1 MMMPTTPQPLL
12 PPPPAR
18 SIITMIDFDLQGY
31 IDNELASGNKDII
44 IPLPPINHQTGI
56 QIKYRIKP
64 KNKHH
69 LLLKGLTGVTIST
82 ATATATAATGN
93 ANANANDNY
102 HGDPIELICTETTRA
117 ITLLNCTNVTI
128 KGFIIDY
135 DPLPYTQGYLVGF
148 GSDKPWLKLNH
159 EIKLS
164 CGEGYISS
172 NHYIDNY
179 KYEIY
184 QSNGKYYLTL
194 DSIRFVFFRSFCSS
208 FRSLLI

>member
-1 MMMPTTPQPLL
+1 MMMPTTPQPQPKPRSL
-12 PPPPAR
+12 PPIPTPTP
-18 SIITMIDFDLQGY
+18 IITMIDFDLQGY
-31 IDNELASGNKDII
+31 LDNELASGSKDII

-56 QIKYRIKP
+56 QLKYRITP

-69 LLLKGLTGVTIST
+69 LLLKGLNGVTITGTT
-82 ATATATAATGN
+82 ATATAGTGN
-93 ANANANDNY
+93 ANANANDNC
-102 HGDPIELICTETTRA
+102 GDDPIELICTETTRA
-117 ITLLNCTNVTI
+117 ITLLNCIDVTI

-148 GSDKPWLKLNH
+148 GSDKPCLKLNH
-159 EIKLS
+159 EIELS

-184 QSNGKYYLTL
+184 QSNGK
-194 DSIRFVFFRSFCSS
+194 
-208 FRSLLI
+208 